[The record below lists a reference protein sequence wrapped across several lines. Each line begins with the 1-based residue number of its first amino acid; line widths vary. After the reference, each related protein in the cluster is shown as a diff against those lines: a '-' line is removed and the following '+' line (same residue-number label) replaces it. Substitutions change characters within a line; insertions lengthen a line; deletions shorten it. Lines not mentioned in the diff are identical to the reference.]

1 MKKTLLLY
9 LTLLLLCFF
18 GVEESYA
25 QFAFASNRQ
34 NPISQP
40 PQEHA
45 NSVIFLLNRL
55 EIIHKVNFV
64 YQRELIEGKTLSM
77 SINENDKLESILKR
91 ILPPMNLTFKK
102 LKGSGSYTILPI
114 KTSKTSGNQ
123 MEEVTNANNEA
134 V

>member
-34 NPISQP
+34 NPTAQP

-91 ILPPMNLTFKK
+91 ILITTL
-102 LKGSGSYTILPI
+102 
-114 KTSKTSGNQ
+114 
-123 MEEVTNANNEA
+123 V